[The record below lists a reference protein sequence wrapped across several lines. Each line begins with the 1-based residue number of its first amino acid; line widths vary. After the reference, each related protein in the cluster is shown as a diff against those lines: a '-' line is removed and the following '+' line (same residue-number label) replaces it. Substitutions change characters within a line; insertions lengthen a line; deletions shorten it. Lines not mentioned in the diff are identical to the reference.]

1 MDFFIPSTASAA
13 ALVMMLVLVLSGSD
27 IADAYATTSPF
38 SPARSLVSSS
48 RRSSGKLRGRVHER
62 SESDSLVTLYLFPSP
77 PSVLAANNPQNNM
90 PQPLSRDPKHAC
102 RPSTHLPMGSAV
114 LAESD
119 VLPSFQAAHGLLS
132 PEVVSR
138 IADSND
144 LDLDGPLH
152 KFLMTYKRSGPM
164 ACVPML
170 SDPSILPTLIQAMRQ
185 IA

>member
-1 MDFFIPSTASAA
+1 MDLFIPSTASAA
-13 ALVMMLVLVLSGSD
+13 ALVMMLVLVLSGAD

-48 RRSSGKLRGRVHER
+48 RRTSGKLRGRAHER
-62 SESDSLVTLYLFPSP
+62 SEPDSLVTLYLFPSP
-77 PSVLAANNPQNNM
+77 PSVLAANNLQNNI
-90 PQPLSRDPKHAC
+90 PQPLSSDPKHTC

-119 VLPSFQAAHGLLS
+119 VLPSFRAAHGLLS
-132 PEVVSR
+132 PEVVAR

-170 SDPSILPTLIQAMRQ
+170 SDPSILPTLTQAMRQ